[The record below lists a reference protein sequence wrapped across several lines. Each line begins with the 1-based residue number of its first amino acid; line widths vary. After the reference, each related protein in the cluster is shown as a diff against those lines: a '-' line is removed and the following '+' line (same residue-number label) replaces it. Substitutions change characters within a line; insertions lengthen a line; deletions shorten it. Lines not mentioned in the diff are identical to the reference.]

1 MGSQKSD
8 FPLQISQYN
17 IMQSADSIFDPYYYK
32 VKAFGS
38 IVSFFFFLTIKM
50 TFKSKYKS

>member
-17 IMQSADSIFDPYYYK
+17 IMQSADIIFDPYYYK
-32 VKAFGS
+32 VRAFGS
-38 IVSFFFFLTIKM
+38 IVRDFFFNHQDDIQMKV
-50 TFKSKYKS
+50 